1 MSLLNIKAFQAD
13 LLNFAHK
20 DVPQNLMRRQIEISL
35 YLLSKLQTRTPV
47 DTGFA
52 VSNWRMNV
60 DRIPSG
66 TLGTYEKAKVRGM
79 NYDPK
84 DPYRFRKPVLPPLAG
99 RSRDK
104 LIETAFERGQE
115 YNMTEWKKIGHIIYV
130 FNNVKY
136 IDVLNKGHS
145 KKVTPSSGWIQLCI
159 QEAKVWMKS
168 KGW

>member
-1 MSLLNIKAFQAD
+1 MSLLNLPEFQAS
-13 LLNFAHK
+13 LLRFAHE

-35 YLLSKLQTRTPV
+35 YLLNKLQTRTPI

-66 TLGTYEKAKVRGM
+66 TLGTYERAKVRRM
-79 NYDPK
+79 HYNPK
-84 DPYRFRKPVLPPLAG
+84 DPYRFRKPVEAPLQG
-99 RSRDK
+99 RSRDT
-104 LIETAFERGQE
+104 LIQTAFERGQE
-115 YNMTEWKKIGHIIYV
+115 YNAMEWKKVGHVIYV

-136 IDVLNKGHS
+136 MKYLEQGHS
-145 KKVTPSSGWIQLCI
+145 KQAPNGITPLAIA
-159 QEAKVWMKS
+159 ETKAWMKS